1 MEIVH
6 YSLAK
11 RYRGGERQLELLVR
25 HLADSG
31 TRQRVVCRCID
42 LERRLA
48 RIPGVDIRYA
58 GNPLAA
64 ALNGRGAT
72 LGHAHDGRSM
82 QSAWL
87 ARRLWGQPYLVTRRI
102 MKTPGRS
109 WLTRSAYANAALVV
123 CVSKAVR
130 ATMHAYDGRIATAVI
145 YDGVDPQTLA
155 SATTRHAA
163 HDDSGEQFLVLH
175 VGELCDRE
183 KGQRDVLAVA
193 RCLVDDY
200 PPIRFVLAGRG
211 PDEAALGAEAARLG
225 NVRLVG
231 FASHPAVWYG
241 AADAFVF
248 PSRTEG
254 LGGALLEAMA
264 NGLPVLAARTGGIPE
279 VVKDGRDGLLFAS
292 GDTAAFAAALVRL
305 FHNDTLRRRLARAA
319 RKRAA
324 AFDAATM
331 ADGYAVLYR
340 DLARASR
347 VQNRQDTPA
356 AGNTGSQ
363 CSSARASSRRP

>member
-11 RYRGGERQLELLVR
+11 HYRGGERQLELLVR

-48 RIPGVDIRYA
+48 RIPGVDVRYA
-58 GNPLAA
+58 GNPLTA
-64 ALNGRGAT
+64 ALNGRGAA
-72 LGHAHDGRSM
+72 LGHAHDGRSV

-87 ARRLWGQPYLVTRRI
+87 ARRLWGRPYIVTRRI
-102 MKTPGRS
+102 IKSPGRS
-109 WLTRSAYANAALVV
+109 WLTRSAYTGAALVV
-123 CVSKAVR
+123 CVSQAVR
-130 ATMHAYDGRIATAVI
+130 ATMNAYDERIATAVI
-145 YDGVDPQTLA
+145 HDGVDPQTLA
-155 SATTRHAA
+155 SAETRQSV

-175 VGELCDRE
+175 VGELSDRE
-183 KGQRDVLAVA
+183 KGQRDILAVA
-193 RCLVDDY
+193 GSLAGDY
-200 PPIRFVLAGRG
+200 PSIRFVLAGRG
-211 PDEAALGAEAARLG
+211 PDEATFRAEAARLG

-279 VVKDGRDGLLFAS
+279 VVSDGRDGLLFGS
-292 GDTAAFAAALVRL
+292 GDTAALATALVRL
-305 FHNDTLRRRLARAA
+305 YRDDALRRRLAAAARTRAA
-319 RKRAA
+319 DFGAA
-324 AFDAATM
+324 AM
-331 ADGYAVLYR
+331 GDGYALLYKG
-340 DLARASR
+340 LAPAGRG
-347 VQNRQDTPA
+347 QNRQETPA

-363 CSSARASSRRP
+363 CSSARSSTRWP